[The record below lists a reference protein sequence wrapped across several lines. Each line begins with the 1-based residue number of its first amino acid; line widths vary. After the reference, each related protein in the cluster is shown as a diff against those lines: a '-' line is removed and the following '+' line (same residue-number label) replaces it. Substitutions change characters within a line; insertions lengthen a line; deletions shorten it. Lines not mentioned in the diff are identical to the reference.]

1 VNGSL
6 PLDDRTFRVLLRFPC
21 VLLNHA
27 DSLNDHLELGWENL
41 EHLAGGSTV
50 VAGDDFDFI
59 PLGDVCF
66 DSTAIHGET
75 GD

>member
-1 VNGSL
+1 
-6 PLDDRTFRVLLRFPC
+6 
-21 VLLNHA
+21 
-27 DSLNDHLELGWENL
+27 
-41 EHLAGGSTV
+41 V
-50 VAGDDFDFI
+50 VAGDDFDLI